1 MRNYELVCVLEAAPA
16 EELKTIEQSVM
27 AILEKREATVG
38 KTESWG
44 QRPLYHEAKKQNDAQ
59 ISTSCNANCAIVQ
72 QTPAANHR
80 NATNFAGI
88 WSSDPLDIKID
99 TVSI

>member
-44 QRPLYHEAKKQNDAQ
+44 QRPLYHEAKAERGCF
-59 ISTSCNANCAIVQ
+59 SVL
-72 QTPAANHR
+72 R
-80 NATNFAGI
+80 
-88 WSSDPLDIKID
+88 DPGQSRKD
-99 TVSI
+99 

>member
-44 QRPLYHEAKKQNDAQ
+44 HRPLYHEAKKQNEGVFQYYEIQASPEKIEQ
-59 ISTSCNANCAIVQ
+59 INQDFKVTHGILKSTICRAS
-72 QTPAANHR
+72 
-80 NATNFAGI
+80 
-88 WSSDPLDIKID
+88 
-99 TVSI
+99 